1 MMVSI
6 GMLARNEADRIAHT
20 LQSLFQQSVFS
31 ADGKTLP
38 AAEWEVI
45 VVPNG
50 CSDATAEVA
59 RAALAQLLPA
69 RNVTASVSEVDAS
82 GKSNAWNRY
91 IHEFSR
97 KDADLIIMLDADI
110 EFGHPHTIRNS
121 IAELSA
127 NPLADVVVDLPL
139 NSIARKQTQTLLE
152 RIRIKLSRSRFDG
165 PPGIAGSFYCARAPV
180 LRGIWMPFGL
190 AAEDGFLRDMVITNL
205 FRSEIDFGRVVRAKD
220 ASHFYEA
227 TADLAQTFRHELRI
241 AIGTALNC
249 YLAWD
254 FLRFATD
261 PKGPGAGM
269 LIKNCVERDP
279 DWYRKYIDNEI
290 SQRGWWVLPKGMVFR
305 SFARLR
311 DLTLRNKLKT
321 MPLVLPLFLFDL
333 AVCVAANNL
342 LKKREAVGFW

>member
-1 MMVSI
+1 VIVSI
-6 GMLARNEADRIAHT
+6 GMLARNEAARIAQT
-20 LQSLFQQSVFS
+20 LRSLFEQSVFS
-31 ADGKTLP
+31 AGGPTLP
-38 AAEWEVI
+38 EAQWELI

-59 RAALAQLLPA
+59 RAALAQLKPA
-69 RNVTASVSEVDAS
+69 QVSASVIEVHAS

-91 IHEFSR
+91 VHEFSR
-97 KDADLIIMLDADI
+97 KDADFILMLDADI
-110 EFGHPHTIRNS
+110 EFGHPDTIRNS
-121 IAELSA
+121 IEELAA
-127 NPLADVVVDLPL
+127 NPSADVVVDRPL
-139 NSIARKQTQTLLE
+139 NSIARKETRTLLE
-152 RIRIKLSRSRFDG
+152 SIRIKLSRSRFDG
-165 PPGIAGSFYCARAPV
+165 PPGIAGSFYCARAAV
-180 LRGIWMPFGL
+180 LRGIWMPLGL

-205 FRSEIDFGRVVRAKD
+205 FRSEVDFGKVVRARD

-227 TADLAQTFRHELRI
+227 TPDLAQTFKHELRI

-254 FLRFATD
+254 FLKFATD

-269 LIKNCVERDP
+269 LIKNCIEHDP

-290 SQRGWWVLPKGMVFR
+290 MQRGWWVLPKGMVFR
-305 SFARLR
+305 SFERLR
-311 DLTLRNKLKT
+311 DLTLPNRVKR
-321 MPLVLPLFLFDL
+321 MPLVVPLFLFDL